1 MKGIKFLSI
10 SFSASIEINNVGF
23 KWGITGVVSVFYKV
37 TLVMENFKSERLG
50 RKLLEFST

>member
-1 MKGIKFLSI
+1 MNGIKFLSI

-50 RKLLEFST
+50 RKLLEFSM